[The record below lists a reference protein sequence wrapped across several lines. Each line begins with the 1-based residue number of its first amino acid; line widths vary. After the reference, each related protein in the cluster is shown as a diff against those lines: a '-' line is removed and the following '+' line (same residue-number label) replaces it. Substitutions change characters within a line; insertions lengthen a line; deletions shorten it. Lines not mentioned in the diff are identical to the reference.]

1 MGSFRAFAQW
11 EPITTFGGERAVDRF
26 GAEIEPIGDVDDDGI
41 PDYAVTAPGFD
52 GAAGPESGKVYVV
65 SGATGAWIHEIE
77 GEQAFGLFG
86 TAVVA
91 VTDVN
96 ADGVPDLLI
105 SAPNFGN
112 QPEDFHRGRAYVYS
126 GADGSRM
133 AVMDGE
139 APNDAFGT
147 ALVFIPGPTPLS
159 GYAVVGA
166 PAYDCRDGDGVVAQA
181 NCGRV
186 YAFAASGLRT
196 GAPSVWRARGHEAD
210 AAFGSSLTRAGL
222 VDLDAVQDFAVGS
235 PGFGGGLGRVTI
247 LSAAGG
253 GRIRSF
259 DGEQVGSG
267 FGTVL
272 AGGEDLTGDGAADLF
287 IGAPSFDVEGH
298 IGPGEVPVTLTDVG
312 KVYVYDAVGGGLLAT
327 DGGRVR
333 ELSLLGQSSHFA
345 GALRITRDLTGD
357 GVADVLVGAD
367 GAAAFLGEVY
377 VYAGASLG
385 QPIHVVQEF
394 IGPRAGQTGFGR
406 SFADVGDLNGDGAV
420 DLDDVAQAMQDAG
433 VGAAVESDANMDG
446 KTDGEDVLYV
456 VDALGGE
463 TPWLVEDIAGE
474 LYSVMSQ
481 IEAEGGANAFLN
493 TEACVGGNPE
503 HRAAISDTWYVP
515 GSDHQRSLS
524 RLWPNNHFVSISVS
538 WDDVDH
544 SVATSHSD
552 KWPADHEGVYSCTWS
567 HAPDSGTD
575 ATCPDSEH
583 SFAVSQA
590 HPGEH
595 EVARSDLW
603 HNAPGHYY
611 SRSQT
616 WPTDIGEHEPAIS
629 RTWPGNH
636 FYDIS
641 DGGGVSNHHEEYSY
655 YDWPGDH
662 DTHRSQNWP
671 PSHEESVSIS
681 WAPGH
686 SDPWSFRWPP
696 NHTSFVSATWD
707 PGSYPTQ
714 WPPNHVA
721 SFSEQQNQPGPW
733 DETWPPDHSRWDSVR
748 EILDLTPPLLPDQW
762 WPLP

>member
-1 MGSFRAFAQW
+1 MHRRGIVATGLALGIVSAMALAGPDSTVVSGDLAGSSLVA
-11 EPITTFGGERAVDRF
+11 DRT
-26 GAEIEPIGDVDDDGI
+26 GDCQVTDIDI
-41 PDYAVTAPGFD
+41 AVTALL
-52 GAAGPESGKVYVV
+52 
-65 SGATGAWIHEIE
+65 
-77 GEQAFGLFG
+77 QL
-86 TAVVA
+86 
-91 VTDVN
+91 
-96 ADGVPDLLI
+96 DL
-105 SAPNFGN
+105 SAIG
-112 QPEDFHRGRAYVYS
+112 D
-126 GADGSRM
+126 
-133 AVMDGE
+133 
-139 APNDAFGT
+139 
-147 ALVFIPGPTPLS
+147 L
-159 GYAVVGA
+159 
-166 PAYDCRDGDGVVAQA
+166 DGDGDITA
-181 NCGRV
+181 NDKI
-186 YAFAASGLRT
+186 
-196 GAPSVWRARGHEAD
+196 EAIKR
-210 AAFGSSLTRAGL
+210 L
-222 VDLDAVQDFAVGS
+222 
-235 PGFGGGLGRVTI
+235 I
-247 LSAAGG
+247 LKSY
-253 GRIRSF
+253 
-259 DGEQVGSG
+259 
-267 FGTVL
+267 
-272 AGGEDLTGDGAADLF
+272 GD
-287 IGAPSFDVEGH
+287 V
-298 IGPGEVPVTLTDVG
+298 
-312 KVYVYDAVGGGLLAT
+312 
-327 DGGRVR
+327 
-333 ELSLLGQSSHFA
+333 
-345 GALRITRDLTGD
+345 
-357 GVADVLVGAD
+357 
-367 GAAAFLGEVY
+367 
-377 VYAGASLG
+377 
-385 QPIHVVQEF
+385 
-394 IGPRAGQTGFGR
+394 
-406 SFADVGDLNGDGAV
+406 NGDGAV